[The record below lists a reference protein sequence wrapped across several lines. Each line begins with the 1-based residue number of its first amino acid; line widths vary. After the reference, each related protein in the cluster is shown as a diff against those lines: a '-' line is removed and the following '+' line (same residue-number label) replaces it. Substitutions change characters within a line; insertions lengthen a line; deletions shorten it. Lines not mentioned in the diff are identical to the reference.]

1 MSFWSTSTGENLA
14 AQTNE
19 QAQAYEPESG
29 NLDPIPGKSK
39 VRAFI
44 KDVKWDD
51 YQDANFI
58 KIRWDVL
65 KPDEYAKRVVFQKL
79 WVRDPDP
86 NAKDPDKKRDS
97 ALKMLRKID
106 ALAGGKLGAAGVEP
120 TDDSLLLALK
130 DKQMVIAVELWEMK
144 GDDGVMRSGNWVRDV
159 LPCEGTPLEI
169 GEAPKPKGGAHDDLD
184 DEIPF

>member
-19 QAQAYEPESG
+19 QAQSYAPESG

-44 KDVKWDD
+44 KDAKWDE

-65 KPDEYAKRVVFQKL
+65 KPEEYANRVVFQKL
-79 WVRDPDP
+79 WVRDDDP
-86 NAKDPDKKRDS
+86 NAKDPAKKRDN

-106 ALAGGKLGAAGVEP
+106 ALCGGKLGAAGVEP
-120 TDDSLLLALK
+120 TDDSLLLALG
-130 DKQMVIAVELWEMK
+130 DKQMVIAVEVWEMK
-144 GDDGVMRSGNWVRDV
+144 DQNGNPISGNWVRDV
-159 LPCEGTPLEI
+159 LPCEGTALEI
-169 GEAPKPKGGAHDDLD
+169 GEAPKPVK
-184 DEIPF
+184 DEIDDDIPF

>member
-14 AQTNE
+14 AKSNEEAQTY
-19 QAQAYEPESG
+19 APESG
-29 NLDPIPGKSK
+29 SLDPIPGKSK

-44 KDVKWDD
+44 KDAKWDA

-65 KPDEYAKRVVFQKL
+65 KPDEYANRVVFQKL
-79 WVRDPDP
+79 WVRDDDP
-86 NAKDPDKKRDS
+86 NAKDPAKKRDN

-106 ALAGGKLGAAGVEP
+106 ALCGGKLGAAGVEP
-120 TDDSLLLALK
+120 TDDSLLLALG

-144 GDDGVMRSGNWVRDV
+144 DRDGNPISGNWVRDV
-159 LPCEGTPLEI
+159 LPCEGTALEI
-169 GEAPKPKGGAHDDLD
+169 GEAPKPVTDDLD
-184 DEIPF
+184 TDEIPF